1 MEEEVNEALD
11 KIISINHK
19 IVSFLIEIAKKE
31 NEGKTIDEK
40 FILENNILTTLFE
53 KEQEQYRKIY
63 SEINNY
69 RQSYEIYSDF
79 GDTQT
84 IIDSLEDYVISSFQ
98 ALRYASR
105 NMTIFNEE
113 YVVNE
118 QVLEP
123 SIFKGDNYKKFRETE
138 LQIIL
143 SNIEKIQ
150 ERLLFTNNLECLSAF
165 EKENVIVDISE
176 KRFYGDYAV
185 KQTNKY
191 MDDLK
196 ERKDRISEKEYQKE
210 KQQLIEKKYIY
221 YYNYLNSK
229 YNGILQENDIE
240 FFRTIKSFIDY
251 GSETLIL
258 DMSSDEIEANIKMN
272 FEKPKEILKND
283 MKVILSPSKKG
294 KAEKK
299 ENDIQKLEQNEE
311 KIDEGAEK

>member
-1 MEEEVNEALD
+1 MEEQLNEALD

-31 NEGKTIDEK
+31 NEGKIIDEK
-40 FILENNILTTLFE
+40 FVLENSILTTLFE
-53 KEQEQYRKIY
+53 QEQEQYRKIY
-63 SEINNY
+63 SEINKY
-69 RQSYEIYSDF
+69 RQSYEENSDF

-84 IIDSLEDYVISSFQ
+84 IIESLKDYVVSSFQ
-98 ALRYASR
+98 ALRYVSR
-105 NMTIFNEE
+105 NMVVFNEE
-113 YVVNE
+113 KGEEE

-123 SIFKGDNYKKFRETE
+123 SIFKSDNYEQFRKIE
-138 LQIIL
+138 LQAIVL
-143 SNIEKIQ
+143 NIGKIQ
-150 ERLLFTNNLECLSAF
+150 DRLFFTNNLECLSAF

-191 MDDLK
+191 MNDLK
-196 ERKDRISEKEYQKE
+196 ERKKVISEEEYQKE

-272 FEKPKEILKND
+272 FERPVEILKND
-283 MKVILSPSKKG
+283 MKIILGPSNKE
-294 KAEKK
+294 KAE
-299 ENDIQKLEQNEE
+299 NNTPKLEQNEE
-311 KIDEGAEK
+311 KIDEGVEK